1 MEVLIKKTLIQWPGS
16 PHHGKRKDIHI
27 KKGLIE
33 AIGDNL
39 AAPKA
44 RVVNAKNS
52 ITSAGWVD
60 MLADFCDPGYE
71 HKETLRSGSMAAQ
84 AGGYTDVCLLP
95 NTQPTVSNKSTV
107 EYITQQSGVVRLH
120 PLGSISKKIEGADLA
135 EMGDMRLSG
144 AIAFTDGYKPIQ
156 HAGLML
162 KALQY
167 VKAFDGLLIEIP
179 EDQSIA
185 PHGLMHEGEVST
197 GLGLQ
202 GKPALAEIIQV
213 QRGIELLEYT
223 ESRLHFSGISCK
235 ESVQLIRQAK
245 KRGLHITCSVTPY
258 HLLFTDASLKSYNS
272 VYKVNPPIRTE
283 SDRKALLKG
292 VSDGTIDAVA
302 SHHHPQH
309 WDAKTV
315 ELAYAGMGMNTL
327 QTVWPML
334 LAADPQI
341 PAERWLTMLSTQPR
355 TILHLE
361 QPRLA
366 VGEPA
371 CCTVVDDSY
380 VWTYTPEQ
388 HQSLSNNTPF
398 MQASLKGRVLAV
410 INNNH
415 ICINE

>member
-1 MEVLIKKTLIQWPGS
+1 MEVLIKKTLIEWPGS

-39 AAPKA
+39 TAPKA
-44 RVVNAKNS
+44 RIIQSKNS

-60 MLADFCDPGYE
+60 MVADFSDPGFE
-71 HKETLRSGSMAAQ
+71 HKETLTSGSLAAQ

-107 EYITQQSGVVRLH
+107 EYITRQSGVVRLH
-120 PLGSISKKIEGADLA
+120 PLGSISKKIEGTELA

-144 AIAFTDGYKPIQ
+144 ALAFTDGYKPIQ
-156 HAGLML
+156 HAGLMV

-185 PHGLMHEGEVST
+185 PHGLMHEGVVST

-202 GKPALAEIIQV
+202 GKPSLAETVHV
-213 QRGIELLEYT
+213 QRSIELLAYT
-223 ESRLHFSGISCK
+223 GSRLHLSGISCK

-258 HLLFTDASLKSYNS
+258 HLLFTDASLQLYDS
-272 VYKVNPPIRTE
+272 VFKVNPPLRTE

-292 VSDGTIDAVA
+292 VADGTIDAVA

-334 LAADPQI
+334 LAADPSI
-341 PAERWLTMLSTQPR
+341 SATHWLSMLSSAPR
-355 TILHLE
+355 TILQLP
-361 QPRLA
+361 QPVLA
-366 VGEPA
+366 VGEPV
-371 CCTVVDDSY
+371 CCTVVDEQGS
-380 VWTYTPEQ
+380 WTYNQ
-388 HQSLSNNTPF
+388 AHHKSLSNNTPF
-398 MQASLKGRVLAV
+398 LGKQLKGQVLAV
-410 INNNH
+410 LNQQAIYIH
-415 ICINE
+415 E

>member
-1 MEVLIKKTLIQWPGS
+1 MEVLIKKTLIEWPGS

-33 AIGDNL
+33 AIGDNVT
-39 AAPKA
+39 APKA
-44 RVVNAKNS
+44 RVVTGKNS

-60 MLADFCDPGYE
+60 MVADFCDPGYE
-71 HKETLRSGSMAAQ
+71 HKETLMSGSLAAQ

-95 NTQPTVSNKSTV
+95 NTQPSVSNKSTV
-107 EYITQQSGVVRLH
+107 EYITRQSGVVRLH

-185 PHGLMHEGEVST
+185 PHGLMHEGVVST

-202 GKPALAEIIQV
+202 GKPSLSETVHV
-213 QRGIELLEYT
+213 QRSIELLAYT
-223 ESRLHFSGISCK
+223 GSRLHLSGISCK

-245 KRGLHITCSVTPY
+245 KRGLNITCSVTPY
-258 HLLFTDASLKSYNS
+258 HVLFTDASMQSYDS
-272 VYKVNPPIRTE
+272 VYKVNPPLRTE

-292 VSDGTIDAVA
+292 VADGTIDAIA

-334 LAADPQI
+334 LAADTSI
-341 PAERWLTMLSTQPR
+341 PASRWLTMLSAAPR
-355 TILHLE
+355 SILHLP
-361 QPRLA
+361 QPKLA
-366 VGEPA
+366 VGEPV
-371 CCTVVDDSY
+371 CCTVVDDQST
-380 VWTYTPEQ
+380 WQYTQ
-388 HQSLSNNTPF
+388 AKHQSLSNNTPF
-398 MQASLKGRVLAV
+398 LEKEIKGKVLAV
-410 INNNH
+410 LNQQATYIH
-415 ICINE
+415 E